1 MTRRSIAF
9 TNMVHQTWTAGGQY
23 LYNLLY
29 AIKSSNL
36 DFELVLRADHG
47 TPPDAYK
54 MYAGLIDR
62 VIETPSYPL
71 LLKLPARTR
80 RKILRMV
87 SFDDYFLK
95 KHRID
100 AQFTLMD
107 PGSARKIPS
116 AVWIPD
122 FQYLHFPEFYT
133 KQDLE
138 NYSRDCAEAA
148 EYARVVIASSES
160 VCRDFEQAAP
170 GMAHK
175 ARVLRFVAQIS
186 DEAYQT
192 DPAEIAAHYH
202 LPEKYFFL
210 PNQLWQHKNHRIV
223 LQALAIAK
231 EEFPEITVACTGA
244 THDHRN
250 PGYFDLILSEIA
262 TLGLQSNF
270 RILGKIPRPHFYP
283 LMRGAV
289 AVLQPSLFEGWST
302 TVEEVKSLGKTII
315 LSDIPVHREQNPPA
329 VRFFDPHDARALASV
344 MQNLQR
350 EKNPTPEIQLE
361 GQAKSALP
369 ERTKEFARA
378 FKQIMDELLSA

>member
-1 MTRRSIAF
+1 MTPHSIAF

-29 AIKSSNL
+29 AVKSANL
-36 DFELVLRADHG
+36 DFELVLRTDHG

-54 MYAGLIDR
+54 MYEGLLDR

-80 RKILRMV
+80 RKVLRV
-87 SFDDYFLK
+87 ISFDDYFLK
-95 KHRID
+95 KHKID

-122 FQYLHFPEFYT
+122 FQYLRFPEFYT

-138 NYSRDCAEAA
+138 NYARDCEEAA
-148 EYARVVIASSES
+148 THAQVVIVSSES
-160 VCRDFEQAAP
+160 VRRDFEQAIP
-170 GMAHK
+170 NMAHK

-186 DEAYQT
+186 GEAYQT
-192 DPAEIAAHYH
+192 VPAEIAAHYH
-202 LPEKYFFL
+202 LPQKYFFL

-283 LMRGAV
+283 LMRGSL

-315 LSDIPVHREQNPPA
+315 LSDIHVHREQNPPS
-329 VRFFDPHDARALASV
+329 VRFFDPDDARALASV
-344 MQNLQR
+344 MQTLQR
-350 EKNPTPEIQLE
+350 EAHPSPEIELE
-361 GQAKSALP
+361 AQAKSALP
-369 ERTKEFARA
+369 ERTKEFART
-378 FKQIMDELLSA
+378 FEQIINELTD